1 MAYFAQVGSGRANSN
16 GGNRDEGAKDP
27 YAKPQAA
34 STAGAGPRLTVEPHL
49 AARSSFSGQ
58 PQEGSR
64 YQSHE
69 PLSAAVSSQFSSV
82 PTAPKISSSSPFPVE
97 GPDLHANY
105 RPSTLEG
112 EGDQEI
118 AVSVNFSDPASRV
131 ETVQKPK
138 LQDYVSEDY
147 AVPGIG
153 AQSFGLPQNDGAF
166 GAQGY
171 GTQSDPDQN
180 FSEQNYSDQQYDADQ
195 TAERAGSLGLAYG
208 AAHQHGYGYE
218 TEADEDY
225 AYDENSY
232 ADPLARSGLARAAS
246 LMGAVAS
253 LALVVGIGAWGYNLV
268 MRDVSGVP
276 VVRAVDGPMRAQ
288 PANPGGS
295 QADHQGLAV
304 NSVAAN
310 GTAEAPADRL
320 TLAPQPIEL
329 AEDDQPMSRLTK
341 PEDDLPPQ
349 VINSEPAQTAQVS
362 EASVAAY
369 RNGDIDALVA
379 ELTDGIEPLGE
390 AAEASD
396 ALPLAQAPVIV
407 QPAPLEPIE
416 ISAVSAVSAAN
427 SALRSAPGIKISL
440 RPNLRPARFS
450 SAVAQPAAGTGR
462 ATLEVD
468 PNTLPAGTR
477 LAQLGAYESA
487 EVARAEWDRIYAR
500 FEDYLEGKTRVI
512 QRAESGGRTF
522 YRLRA
527 MGFAGLSDAR
537 RFCSTL
543 VASNADCIPVT
554 TR

>member
-1 MAYFAQVGSGRANSN
+1 
-16 GGNRDEGAKDP
+16 
-27 YAKPQAA
+27 
-34 STAGAGPRLTVEPHL
+34 
-49 AARSSFSGQ
+49 
-58 PQEGSR
+58 
-64 YQSHE
+64 
-69 PLSAAVSSQFSSV
+69 
-82 PTAPKISSSSPFPVE
+82 
-97 GPDLHANY
+97 
-105 RPSTLEG
+105 
-112 EGDQEI
+112 
-118 AVSVNFSDPASRV
+118 
-131 ETVQKPK
+131 
-138 LQDYVSEDY
+138 
-147 AVPGIG
+147 
-153 AQSFGLPQNDGAF
+153 
-166 GAQGY
+166 
-171 GTQSDPDQN
+171 
-180 FSEQNYSDQQYDADQ
+180 
-195 TAERAGSLGLAYG
+195 
-208 AAHQHGYGYE
+208 
-218 TEADEDY
+218 
-225 AYDENSY
+225 
-232 ADPLARSGLARAAS
+232 
-246 LMGAVAS
+246 
-253 LALVVGIGAWGYNLV
+253 

-310 GTAEAPADRL
+310 GAAEAPADRL

-329 AEDDQPMSRLTK
+329 AEDDKPMSRLAI
-341 PEDDLPPQ
+341 PMDDFQPQ
-349 VINSEPAQTAQVS
+349 VINQGAAQTAQVS

-390 AAEASD
+390 RARPVAAT
-396 ALPLAQAPVIV
+396 PLAQAPAIV
-407 QPAPLEPIE
+407 QPTPLVPIE
-416 ISAVSAVSAAN
+416 IAAVSAASAPV

-450 SAVAQPAAGTGR
+450 SAVAQPAAGAAR
-462 ATLEVD
+462 ATLEAD
-468 PNTLPAGTR
+468 PNNLPAGTR

-500 FEDYLEGKTRVI
+500 FEDYLEGKTRV